1 MLGDCNMYNVMIKIT
16 IKITNKTL
24 VNQNLHH
31 CFIRTNNSKI
41 LVMPNVHTSSN
52 FQPLI
57 FLINLFLSLLV
68 YSSIHNIQI
77 IEIMLI
83 SQHY

>member
-24 VNQNLHH
+24 VNQNLDH

-41 LVMPNVHTSSN
+41 LVMP
-52 FQPLI
+52 
-57 FLINLFLSLLV
+57 
-68 YSSIHNIQI
+68 
-77 IEIMLI
+77 MLI
-83 SQHY
+83 LFAIINIRFS